1 MNDTAMTTL
10 KSIAEIILGLGGLG
24 GLAAVLTSIWTAKN
38 ERIKVTA
45 QAAKEAAETERTKQ
59 QTEDQVPADAA
70 STLAEASGKIA
81 TQYQDLLDAY
91 QKNTDVRIGSMQRE
105 IEDLKKLY
113 ARRVIYLL
121 NGIQMLI
128 DQIVGLGATP
138 CWSPNK
144 SELDLPSDDGAKK
157 GK

>member
-1 MNDTAMTTL
+1 MDDTAMTTL
-10 KSIAEIILGLGGLG
+10 KSVAEIILGLGGLG
-24 GLAAVLTSIWTAKN
+24 GLAAVLSSILTAKN
-38 ERIKVTA
+38 ERIRA
-45 QAAKEAAETERTKQ
+45 EAEAAKEAAETERTKQ

-81 TQYQDLLDAY
+81 DQYEQLLGAY
-91 QKNTDVRIGSMQRE
+91 QKNTDVRIGTMQHE
-105 IEDLKKLY
+105 IDDLKKLY

-144 SELDLPSDDGAKK
+144 SELDLPADDGAKK